1 MPPQMTQAEIDAPV
15 RSERQRKLQSL
26 TFAENTILSRDL
38 PRDTVLKH
46 LQFRLS
52 GSVVT
57 TFASGT
63 PVADALSTF
72 DNIIPRIDII
82 VGGSRTVKNVRPHL
96 MHMQQLLSTLVQAE
110 RAASAGAAAA
120 TDNYPTADGSFPYGT
135 TGQITTVRETVL
147 VSFEDV
153 YARIGKD
160 STWLNL
166 KGVSSAEARLTCGA
180 FSSLLGF
187 GNTAPVVFSASTF
200 AIDILTVEAQD
211 IASNV
216 FFSDWKQTTKEL
228 TFSAQ
233 TTDFTVDVNR
243 GNQLQGIMFF
253 TKNGAAGTTT
263 TATGK
268 LASNL
273 VMTDLTLLVNGQNII
288 KKTDFKA
295 LHAEMRARFGIQA
308 PYASNVS
315 RIDGMAYL
323 DLLSDD
329 GRGDLKTALDARP
342 PKVDNL
348 QVLVSTNTA
357 AKTDYT
363 NPVSVTMMTEEIVA
377 PQ

>member
-1 MPPQMTQAEIDAPV
+1 MAQMTAADAQKPIT
-15 RSERQRKLQSL
+15 SERQRKLQQL

-63 PVADALSTF
+63 PVSDALATF
-72 DNIIPRIDII
+72 DNIVPRIDI
-82 VGGSRTVKNVRPHL
+82 VVNGSRTVKNVRPHL
-96 MHMQQLLSTLVQAE
+96 MHVQQILSTLIQAE
-110 RAASAGAAAA
+110 RCASAGAAAA
-120 TDNYPTADGSFPYGT
+120 TDNYPTVDGGFTYGT

-147 VSFEDV
+147 VSFENV
-153 YARIGKD
+153 YARIGKET
-160 STWLNL
+160 TWLNL

-180 FSSLLGF
+180 FANLLGF

-200 AIDILTVEAQD
+200 VIDILTIEAQD
-211 IASNV
+211 VPANV
-216 FFSDWKQTTKEL
+216 RFMDWKQTTKEL

-233 TTDFTVDVNR
+233 TTDYAIDVNR
-243 GNQLQGIMFF
+243 GNRLQGLMML
-253 TKNGAAGTTT
+253 TKNGAAGSTT

-268 LASNL
+268 LATNL
-273 VMTDLTLLVNGQNII
+273 VVTDLSLIVNGQTII

-295 LHAEMRARFGIQA
+295 LNAEMRARFGVSA

-315 RIDGMAYL
+315 RLDGIAYL

-329 GRGDLKTALDARP
+329 GRGDLETALDVRP
-342 PKVDNL
+342 PKVDNVQL
-348 QVLVSTNTA
+348 VLSTNTA
-357 AKTDYT
+357 ANSVYT
-363 NPVSVTMMTEEIVA
+363 NPASVVIMTEELVQ
-377 PQ
+377 PE